1 MTASTHE
8 KIYPMPGGLHDD
20 ANASTRDAADMGMV
34 PNFDSFSPQLGK
46 NPTVGSWIGL
56 CSVAAINKTPPGYMN
71 LRKKGTTGPA
81 GKVRIPLFD
90 APDG

>member
-8 KIYPMPGGLHDD
+8 KIHPLPGGLYDD
-20 ANASTRDAADMGMV
+20 ASATTRDGADMGIL
-34 PNFDSFSPQLGK
+34 PDFSSYGPQLGK

-71 LRKKGTTGPA
+71 LRKKGTSGPA